1 MFRNMN
7 LQSRLISAFLMMG
20 LLVLVVAGVGWNG
33 NSRLSDHI
41 STLGNNSLPSVMGL
55 WKINEGQTQVQ
66 SSERALLNTLLG
78 QEKRQAELSRIK
90 EAGQQID
97 EGFQQ
102 YTSAP
107 RTAPEQVLYKQFLQD
122 WANWQQDHEEFLRLY
137 QEFARLGI
145 VDPPSRM
152 AELVSQRK
160 QNSRE
165 MTTAKAADALLDKIS
180 NFAANEERASFETS
194 TEGVISLIKYNEE
207 YGEAA
212 QKAAERDVAQTNFW
226 VILGMVLGPI
236 TAIVLGI
243 FLSTAIAKPLDKAIS
258 GIINMI
264 VSSST
269 EIAATV
275 EQQEH
280 VASEQ
285 AALVNQTSSTMEELK
300 TSSRT
305 AAEQAGVAAASA
317 QQALSL
323 SEGGTHAVK
332 LTLKG
337 MATLQEKV
345 GAIASSIMR
354 LSDQANQIRSISG
367 TVSDLGSKT
376 NMLALNAAVEAV
388 RAGEHGKGFAVVAAE
403 IRKLADES
411 QKSAD
416 KINGLVKDIQ
426 VAINSTVI
434 VTEEGTKTVT
444 QGVKIAQKTANA
456 FKGVAIAIDQV
467 VINNQ
472 QIALSAGQ
480 QAVAI
485 QQVVSAMNV
494 INAGSQQTASG
505 ITQTKVGTQK
515 LNEAAH
521 NLKSLGVR

>member
-1 MFRNMN
+1 MN

-33 NSRLSDHI
+33 NSRISTHI
-41 STLGNNSLPSVMGL
+41 NTLGNNSLPSVMGL

-66 SSERALLNTLLG
+66 SSERALLNTLLSK
-78 QEKRQAELSRIK
+78 EKRQAELSRIK
-90 EAGQQID
+90 EAWQQIN
-97 EGFQQ
+97 EGSQQ
-102 YTSAP
+102 YTSTS
-107 RTAPEQVLYKQFLQD
+107 RTESEQALYQQFLKD
-122 WANWQQDHEEFLRLY
+122 WANWQQDHEEFVRLY
-137 QEFARLGI
+137 QEFARLG
-145 VDPPSRM
+145 VLDPPNRM

-160 QNSRE
+160 QNSPE
-165 MTTAKAADALLDKIS
+165 MAKVQAADALLAQLSDL
-180 NFAANEERASFETS
+180 AANKERASFDTS
-194 TEGVISLIKYNEE
+194 TESVARLIKYNEE
-207 YGEAA
+207 YGDAA
-212 QKAAERDVAQTNFW
+212 QKAAARDVAQTSFW
-226 VILGMVLGPI
+226 IILGMVLGPI

-243 FLSTAIAKPLDKAIS
+243 VLSTAIAKPLDKAIS

-275 EQQEH
+275 EQQER

-285 AALVNQTSSTMEELK
+285 AALVNQTSTTMEELRA
-300 TSSRT
+300 SSRT
-305 AAEQAGVAAASA
+305 AAEQAGAAAASA

-345 GAIASSIMR
+345 GAIASSITR
-354 LSDQANQIRSISG
+354 LSDQAGQIGSISG

-411 QKSAD
+411 QKSAE

-426 VAINSTVI
+426 VAINSTVM

-444 QGVKIAQKTANA
+444 NGVKIAQKTANA
-456 FKGVAIAIDQV
+456 FKGVAVAIDQV
-467 VINNQ
+467 VMNNQ

-494 INAGSQQTASG
+494 INTGSQQTASG

-521 NLKSLGVR
+521 NLKGLGVR

>member
-1 MFRNMN
+1 MN
-7 LQSRLISAFLMMG
+7 LQSRLIAAFLMMG
-20 LLVLVVAGVGWNG
+20 LLVLVVAGIGWNG
-33 NSRLSDHI
+33 NSRLSEHI
-41 STLGNNSLPSVMGL
+41 NTIGNNSLPSVMGL

-66 SSERALLNTLLG
+66 SSERALLNTLLI
-78 QEKRQAELSRIK
+78 QEKRQIELSRIK
-90 EAGQQID
+90 EAWQQIE

-102 YTSAP
+102 YTSSP
-107 RTAPEQVLYKQFLQD
+107 QTDSEKVTYKKFLQD
-122 WANWQQDHEEFLRLY
+122 WAKWKQNHEEFMRLY
-137 QEFARLGI
+137 QEFARIGI
-145 VDPPSRM
+145 LDPSNRM

-160 QNSRE
+160 QNSPE
-165 MTTAKAADALLDKIS
+165 MARSQTADALLDKLS
-180 NFAANEERASFETS
+180 DFAANEERTSFDVA
-194 TEGVISLIKYNEE
+194 TEGVMNIIKYNEE
-207 YGEAA
+207 FGEAA
-212 QKAAERDVAQTNFW
+212 KKVAQRDVAQTNFLI
-226 VILGMVLGPI
+226 ILGMVLGPL

-243 FLSTAIAKPLDKAIS
+243 ILSMAIAKPLDKAIS

-275 EQQEH
+275 EQQER

-285 AALVNQTSSTMEELK
+285 AALVNQTSTTMEELK
-300 TSSRT
+300 ASSRT
-305 AAEQAGVAAASA
+305 AAEQAGAAAASA
-317 QQALSL
+317 QQALNL
-323 SEGGTHAVK
+323 SQGGTQAVK

-345 GAIASSIMR
+345 AAIAASITR

-411 QKSAD
+411 QKSAE

-456 FKGVAIAIDQV
+456 FKGVAFAIDQV

-494 INAGSQQTASG
+494 INTGSQQTASG

-521 NLKSLGVR
+521 NLKGLGVR